1 MLGDKNLTVNIAAKD
16 LSIAKK
22 FYEEILGLKQV
33 GAEGLSSILL
43 RSGTTDL
50 LIYQSQY
57 AGTNQATA
65 VTWYVGENIEDIVQT
80 LKSKNVTFE
89 HYNRQNVT
97 IEGDVHIDGKMKLA
111 WFRDPDG
118 NILSI
123 VNER

>member
-1 MLGDKNLTVNIAAKD
+1 MLGDKNLTVNIAVKD

-22 FYEEILGLKQV
+22 FYEEVLGLKQV
-33 GAEGLSSILL
+33 GSEGLSSIMF

-57 AGTNQATA
+57 AGTNQATT
-65 VTWYVGENIEDIVQT
+65 VTWYVGENIGDIVQT
-80 LKSKNVTFE
+80 LKAKSVTFE
-89 HYNRQNVT
+89 HYDRQNVT
-97 IEGDVHIDGKMKLA
+97 IERDIHIDGKMKLA
-111 WFRDPDG
+111 WFKDPDG

>member
-1 MLGDKNLTVNIAAKD
+1 MLGDKNLTVNIAVKD

-22 FYEEILGLKQV
+22 FYEEVIGLKQV
-33 GAEGLSSILL
+33 GSEGLSSVMF
-43 RSGTTDL
+43 RSGITDL

-80 LKSKNVTFE
+80 LKAKSVTFE
-89 HYNRQNVT
+89 HCDRQNVT
-97 IEGDVHIDGKMKLA
+97 IEGDIHIDGKMKLV
-111 WFRDPDG
+111 WFKDPDG

>member
-16 LSIAKK
+16 LSITKK

-33 GAEGLSSILL
+33 GAEGLSSISL

-57 AGTNQATA
+57 AGTNRVTA

-80 LKSKNVTFE
+80 LKSKKVTFE
-89 HYNRQNVT
+89 HCDRQNVT
-97 IEGDVHIDGKMKLA
+97 IKGDIHIDGKMKLA
-111 WFRDPDG
+111 WFKDPDG
-118 NILSI
+118 NILST

>member
-80 LKSKNVTFE
+80 LKSKIVTFE
-89 HYNRQNVT
+89 HYSRQNVT
-97 IEGDVHIDGKMKLA
+97 IEGDIHIDGKMKLA

>member
-65 VTWYVGENIEDIVQT
+65 VTWYVGENIEDIVPT

-89 HYNRQNVT
+89 HYSRQNVT
-97 IEGDVHIDGKMKLA
+97 IEGDIHIDGKMKLA
-111 WFRDPDG
+111 WFRDPGG

-123 VNER
+123 VIER

>member
-22 FYEEILGLKQV
+22 FYEGILGLKQV

-80 LKSKNVTFE
+80 LKSKIVTFE
-89 HYNRQNVT
+89 HYSRQNVT
-97 IEGDVHIDGKMKLA
+97 IEGDIHIDGKMKLA

>member
-1 MLGDKNLTVNIAAKD
+1 MLEDKNLTVNIAAKD

-33 GAEGLSSILL
+33 GSEGLRSILL

-80 LKSKNVTFE
+80 LKSKIVTFE
-89 HYNRQNVT
+89 HYSRQNVT
-97 IEGDVHIDGKMKLA
+97 IEGDIHIDGKMKLA